1 MYFDGTGDYLATP
14 VSDTLSLGTSDFTIE
29 CWAWRLANAP
39 ANSVLLQ
46 MSNSADVYSALFGFA
61 SSGNFL
67 VYLSSAG
74 TSWDIASG
82 EVLGSIDNETW
93 VHYALTRQGSTF
105 RTFKNGVQQSIWTSS
120 ASIYQASNQVRI
132 GAGQPYAACNYG
144 GYIDDLRI
152 TKGVA
157 RYTSDFSI
165 PTSEAS
171 SSDPYFSSTKLLL
184 NGNGTN
190 GSTTFTDSSNSSY
203 TVTANGNAQIST
215 AQSKFGSASMYFD
228 GTGDYLT
235 VSNATASDV
244 FGSGDF
250 TWEAWINPSTI
261 PSSSNNTDIFGIYDT
276 PGAPG
281 IIVGLNGSNIRFYV
295 QGTLIYSSGTALSTN
310 TWYHVAVTRQGIIG
324 TIFINGVPSGVGT
337 LYNAPTSNNFS
348 IGRPGSYVGN
358 YFHGYI
364 DDFRI
369 TKGVARY
376 GNFAVPTAG
385 FSTLTPVEPYF
396 HNNSLLLHGD
406 GTNGSTTFKDDS
418 INNHTITANGNAQIS
433 TAQSKFGGASM
444 YFDGNGDYL
453 SIADDDD
460 AFNFGSGD
468 FTMETWV
475 YMTSQGSYNFLVGQ
489 YGSSSSVSTTFWS
502 IANGYNDCYFYYG
515 SSSVRLSGTTSI
527 PLNTWTHVAVAREG
541 NTVRLFT
548 NGQVDASSSFTQTL
562 NNSTLDFTIGAD
574 STAAYDFAGYMDDI
588 RVTKGVARYTANFTP
603 PTSAFPDL

>member
-1 MYFDGTGDYLATP
+1 
-14 VSDTLSLGTSDFTIE
+14 
-29 CWAWRLANAP
+29 
-39 ANSVLLQ
+39 
-46 MSNSADVYSALFGFA
+46 
-61 SSGNFL
+61 
-67 VYLSSAG
+67 
-74 TSWDIASG
+74 
-82 EVLGSIDNETW
+82 
-93 VHYALTRQGSTF
+93 LTRQGSTF

-295 QGTLIYSSGTALSTN
+295 QGTLFYSSGTALSTN

-385 FSTLTPVEPYF
+385 FS
-396 HNNSLLLHGD
+396 
-406 GTNGSTTFKDDS
+406 
-418 INNHTITANGNAQIS
+418 
-433 TAQSKFGGASM
+433 
-444 YFDGNGDYL
+444 
-453 SIADDDD
+453 
-460 AFNFGSGD
+460 
-468 FTMETWV
+468 
-475 YMTSQGSYNFLVGQ
+475 
-489 YGSSSSVSTTFWS
+489 
-502 IANGYNDCYFYYG
+502 
-515 SSSVRLSGTTSI
+515 
-527 PLNTWTHVAVAREG
+527 
-541 NTVRLFT
+541 
-548 NGQVDASSSFTQTL
+548 
-562 NNSTLDFTIGAD
+562 
-574 STAAYDFAGYMDDI
+574 
-588 RVTKGVARYTANFTP
+588 
-603 PTSAFPDL
+603 